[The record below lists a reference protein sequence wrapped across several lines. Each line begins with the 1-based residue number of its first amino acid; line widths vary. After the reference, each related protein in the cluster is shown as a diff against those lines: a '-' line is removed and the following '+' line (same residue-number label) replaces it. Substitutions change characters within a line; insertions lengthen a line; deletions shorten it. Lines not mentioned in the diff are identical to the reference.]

1 MKKILLIIIILFSI
15 GSIGGNLLAG
25 MNIYTRSTT
34 PTEAPQQTQQE
45 NTPTGQQ

>member
-15 GSIGGNLLAG
+15 GSIGGIFLAG

-34 PTEAPQQTQQE
+34 PIEAPQQTQQE
-45 NTPTGQQ
+45 NAPTGQQ